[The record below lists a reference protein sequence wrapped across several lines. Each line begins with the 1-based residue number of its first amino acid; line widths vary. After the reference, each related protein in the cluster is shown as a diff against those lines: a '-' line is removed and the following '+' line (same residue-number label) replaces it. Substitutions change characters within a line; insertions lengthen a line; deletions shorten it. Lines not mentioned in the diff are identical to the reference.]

1 MTLAHQADY
10 SFTIY
15 VRKPIERVV
24 GAPKEIG
31 DDGYM
36 SAYINWPSGGG
47 RDLPDGLPNEQTLD
61 KITGRMKSIFD
72 GKDEDIVA

>member
-15 VRKPIERVV
+15 VRKPIERET
-24 GAPKEIG
+24 GAIKEIG
-31 DDGYM
+31 DAGYM

-47 RDLPDGLPNEQTLD
+47 RDLPDGLPNGETLD
-61 KITGRMKSIFD
+61 EITGRIKDIFA
-72 GKDEDIVA
+72 GEDEYIEA